1 MSKMAELNAAVSEL
15 RKCGEILIDV
25 SESLRGL
32 FSSNEEQPPVTQP
45 KPVEKALTIEVTRIV
60 ITKFKKPFKYPNHII

>member
-1 MSKMAELNAAVSEL
+1 MKEELNMSKMAELNAAVSEL

-45 KPVEKALTIEVTRIV
+45 RPAE
-60 ITKFKKPFKYPNHII
+60 